1 MLIYHSPLVK
11 GKTRKRKRAAPARSA
26 GKRKQPG
33 INCFPILIK
42 LGRRISVSYPGA
54 FPPWPVKAVVHYS
67 WTATMNPKQ
76 KSGRGG
82 TSRFRLCLRTR
93 SGKAFHLETADF
105 QHAPRRRGP
114 GRHDQRLSRQPRG
127 NTGRRS
133 PCRHEKSWPGKR
145 NWNRKKADSVFFH
158 FFFSACKQEGKKY
171 LFPSFPGLSRLGTG

>member
-11 GKTRKRKRAAPARSA
+11 GKTRKRKTGGAGTLC

-76 KSGRGG
+76 KKW
-82 TSRFRLCLRTR
+82 T
-93 SGKAFHLETADF
+93 
-105 QHAPRRRGP
+105 
-114 GRHDQRLSRQPRG
+114 GRHIPLPTLPTYPIRKSLPPG
-127 NTGRRS
+127 N
-133 PCRHEKSWPGKR
+133 CR
-145 NWNRKKADSVFFH
+145 
-158 FFFSACKQEGKKY
+158 FSTCA
-171 LFPSFPGLSRLGTG
+171 T